1 MVIKIMMETP
11 LGNSVRQ
18 AIETS
23 DEEKVSPRGHHFS
36 MLVQPTNQGVQVRPA
51 RVRALCPHLC
61 RSLCFKV
68 VFYLC
73 VSLRIEAQEAFFLS
87 FHST

>member
-1 MVIKIMMETP
+1 MMVVKIMMETP

-36 MLVQPTNQGVQVRPA
+36 VLVQPTNQGVASETCPGACSLPTPLQVLVFQGGLLP
-51 RVRALCPHLC
+51 V
-61 RSLCFKV
+61 CFSKN
-68 VFYLC
+68 
-73 VSLRIEAQEAFFLS
+73 
-87 FHST
+87 